1 MSKKQRKPKKVE
13 EGAPLWMTTY
23 SDMVT
28 LLLTFFVLLL
38 SFSTVEKKKFEEAL
52 VSIKDAMGI
61 LEKQMSVV
69 QKPVDK
75 IVSPQIRFEN
85 SVERA
90 VKNLQEIPELR
101 DEISFEKDDEGVHV
115 RISNPLLFNSGEA
128 ELRTSSRSVLDTVG
142 SVLAENIY
150 KIVIEGHTDNVPI
163 NNDDYHS
170 NWELSAARA
179 VSLVEYFIGSG
190 MAPHRFQAVAYGEY
204 QPLAENTTN
213 EGRATNRRVEI
224 FIPYQ
229 NDWVDEIGNEVSKGS
244 VINGRQ

>member
-38 SFSTVEKKKFEEAL
+38 SFSTVEKEKFEQAL

-61 LEKQMSVV
+61 MKKQMSVV
-69 QKPVDK
+69 ENPVDNIIK
-75 IVSPQIRFEN
+75 PQIRFEN

-90 VKNLQEIPELR
+90 VKNLQEIPGLQN
-101 DEISFEKDDEGVHV
+101 DISFEKDDEGVHV

-128 ELRTSSRSVLDTVG
+128 ALKTTSMNVLDTVG
-142 SVLAENIY
+142 SVLSENIY
-150 KIVIEGHTDNVPI
+150 KIVVEGHTDNVPI
-163 NNDDYHS
+163 HNEEFDS
-170 NWELSAARA
+170 NWALSAARA
-179 VSLVEYFIGSG
+179 VSLVEYFIESG
-190 MAPHRFQAVAYGEY
+190 ISPHRFQAVAYGEY
-204 QPLAENTTN
+204 EPLADNTTTD
-213 EGRATNRRVEI
+213 GRARNRRVEI

-229 NDWVDEIGNEVSKGS
+229 NDWVDEIGNEASKGTMTD
-244 VINGRQ
+244 GR